1 MLASQN
7 NSLLKWLNVYML
19 LMSMCPKLE
28 ATSTI
33 KDNDIH
39 VWQEICIVPSPLS
52 AGLNVGWWGS
62 FLTISIS
69 LRRRALHKRGNNNF

>member
-28 ATSTI
+28 STSTT
-33 KDNDIH
+33 KSNDIR
-39 VWQEICIVPSPLS
+39 VW
-52 AGLNVGWWGS
+52 
-62 FLTISIS
+62 
-69 LRRRALHKRGNNNF
+69 RAKYIQLHMQFFYF

>member
-1 MLASQN
+1 MKKVKLIIILIICVSQMLASQN

-39 VWQEICIVPSPLS
+39 VWHAKYIQ
-52 AGLNVGWWGS
+52 LNMQI
-62 FLTISIS
+62 FFFYLNRI
-69 LRRRALHKRGNNNF
+69 

>member
-28 ATSTI
+28 PTSTTKI
-33 KDNDIH
+33 NDIR
-39 VWQEICIVPSPLS
+39 VWRAKYIQLHMQFFLFLVEY
-52 AGLNVGWWGS
+52 NVEKK
-62 FLTISIS
+62 L
-69 LRRRALHKRGNNNF
+69 